1 MKNWIEHTYS
11 TLKDLN
17 IRASKKMGQN
27 FLIRYKVV
35 SRIVNAANIT
45 EDDNILEV
53 GPGLG
58 ILTYGLVNSKS
69 KKIKIIEKDERFEK
83 YLKKEFPGVEVIIAD
98 ALDNQWDDNVKL
110 ISNLPYSISTPII
123 AKILHQP
130 FKEAIIMVQKEVAAR
145 CNAKV
150 GSKEY
155 SRLSVLCQLHAKV
168 ESLFD
173 VPPDAFF
180 PPPKV
185 NSTVIKLT
193 PKSPETQNDHLEIEL
208 LVRNLFSLKRRVT
221 RSVVRGYLKRR
232 TVDPK
237 SWEEMPYKDL
247 RIFSLNL
254 TMIDEI
260 LTHLK
265 KYQAWPL
272 A

>member
-1 MKNWIEHTYS
+1 
-11 TLKDLN
+11 LKDLD

-35 SRIVNAANIT
+35 SRIINAANII
-45 EDDNILEV
+45 EEDNILEV

-58 ILTYGLVNSKS
+58 ILTYGLVSSKCAN
-69 KKIKIIEKDERFEK
+69 IKVIEKDERFEK
-83 YLKKEFPGVEVIIAD
+83 YLKKEFPDIEVIIED
-98 ALDNQWDDNVKL
+98 ALEYDWDDNVKL

-123 AKILHQP
+123 AKILHHP
-130 FKEAIIMVQKEVAAR
+130 FKEAVIMVQKEVAAR
-145 CNAKV
+145 CTAKV

-180 PPPKV
+180 PQPKV
-185 NSTVIKLT
+185 HSTVIKLI
-193 PKSPETQNDHLEIEL
+193 PYKPELQNDHLEIEL
-208 LVRNLFSLKRRVT
+208 LVRNLFTLKRRVT

-232 TVDPK
+232 EVDPN
-237 SWEEMPYKDL
+237 SWEKMPHKDN
-247 RIFSLNL
+247 RISSLNIM
-254 TMIDEI
+254 MIDEI

-265 KYQAWPL
+265 KYEAWPL